1 MVEELRQGCD
11 FSFHNAARFGTVA
24 GAEVGQLMAWFRTN
38 RGAVAWLAF
47 LALACQFALSFGHI
61 HVSKVGIGWGAQAAA
76 QTTDKAAD
84 APPPSPNKEPA
95 GLAGDFC
102 AICANISL
110 AALILPILA
119 LLLTP
124 DLFTNILPWSLAARQ
139 PASFGH
145 RPFSARGPPRG

>member
-1 MVEELRQGCD
+1 
-11 FSFHNAARFGTVA
+11 
-24 GAEVGQLMAWFRTN
+24 MAWFRTN
-38 RGAVAWLAF
+38 RGIAAWLAF
-47 LALACQFALSFGHI
+47 FALACQLSLSFGHI
-61 HVSKVGIGWGAQAAA
+61 HVGKIGIGLTAQAAI
-76 QTTDKAAD
+76 QTTDNAAD
-84 APPPSPNKEPA
+84 AAPPSQKKEPP

-110 AALILPILA
+110 AAALILPILA